1 MCKKVALTMV
11 ACGNDGV
18 VGKLRP
24 MGKVGLQF
32 EQHEVEV
39 VEPGMALDG
48 HRSNPSETRC
58 GLS

>member
-1 MCKKVALTMV
+1 MV